1 MKREFKS
8 YLLLVICVLTQVVA
22 VFPHHHHADNLCLQS
37 DWEVLCAV
45 HGEKDSC
52 PHDVPAENAA
62 HNCCGGSCA
71 TNLQFASSDNHSA
84 DVSPDYSFYSILY
97 SFLTTCRT
105 WMLPEVSSSQEKGI
119 YVERLYA
126 RNVLRASGLRAP
138 PSFFFS
144 L

>member
-52 PHDVPAENAA
+52 PHDVPAENA
-62 HNCCGGSCA
+62 
-71 TNLQFASSDNHSA
+71 
-84 DVSPDYSFYSILY
+84 
-97 SFLTTCRT
+97 LTIAVGAVA
-105 WMLPEVSSSQEKGI
+105 LPT
-119 YVERLYA
+119 
-126 RNVLRASGLRAP
+126 
-138 PSFFFS
+138 FS
-144 L
+144 LLLPIIIRRMSVPIILFIRYYIHF